1 MHVLKDVP
9 KRLLKIGC
17 QIIRQLFIK
26 INSNKKE
33 TTKALILRKDKMGTE
48 KKKFNDHMIKE
59 TEKIPQHVLDDIRGD
74 EIRMYRKEQA
84 QRDMYNDPDLN
95 WSGLR

>member
-1 MHVLKDVP
+1 
-9 KRLLKIGC
+9 
-17 QIIRQLFIK
+17 
-26 INSNKKE
+26 
-33 TTKALILRKDKMGTE
+33 
-48 KKKFNDHMIKE
+48 MIKE

>member
-1 MHVLKDVP
+1 MLVLKDVQR
-9 KRLLKIGC
+9 KHLRIGC
-17 QIIRQLFIK
+17 QRIRQLFIK
-26 INSNKKE
+26 INLKRRDE
-33 TTKALILRKDKMGTE
+33 MGSE

-74 EIRMYRKEQA
+74 EIRMLRKEQA
-84 QRDMYNDPDLN
+84 QREMYDDPYLN

>member
-1 MHVLKDVP
+1 MLVQKDVP

-17 QIIRQLFIK
+17 QRIRQLFIK

-33 TTKALILRKDKMGTE
+33 ITKALILRKDKMGTE

-74 EIRMYRKEQA
+74 EIRERRKELA
-84 QRDMYNDPDLN
+84 QMEMYDDPYMN

>member
-1 MHVLKDVP
+1 MLVQKDVQKKP
-9 KRLLKIGC
+9 PLIGC
-17 QIIRQLFIK
+17 QRIRQLFTK
-26 INSNKKE
+26 INLKRRDE
-33 TTKALILRKDKMGTE
+33 MGSE

-74 EIRMYRKEQA
+74 EIRMLRKEQA
-84 QRDMYNDPDLN
+84 QREMYDDPYMN

>member
-1 MHVLKDVP
+1 MGSE
-9 KRLLKIGC
+9 KR
-17 QIIRQLFIK
+17 
-26 INSNKKE
+26 
-33 TTKALILRKDKMGTE
+33 
-48 KKKFNDHMIKE
+48 KFNDHMIKE

-84 QRDMYNDPDLN
+84 QRDMYNAPDLN

>member
-1 MHVLKDVP
+1 MV
-9 KRLLKIGC
+9 I
-17 QIIRQLFIK
+17 
-26 INSNKKE
+26 
-33 TTKALILRKDKMGTE
+33 TKALILRKDKMGSE
-48 KKKFNDHMIKE
+48 KRKFNDHMIKE